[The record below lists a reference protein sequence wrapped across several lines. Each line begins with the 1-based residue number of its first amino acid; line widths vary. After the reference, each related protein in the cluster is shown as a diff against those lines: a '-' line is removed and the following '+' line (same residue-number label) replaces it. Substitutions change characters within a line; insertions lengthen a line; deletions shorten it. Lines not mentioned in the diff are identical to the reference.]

1 MSQPYQIQR
10 GRAIR
15 QFRQFA
21 QEKNR
26 VVQLLLPMAEI
37 AGLLQ
42 EGVGKL
48 MREVVGKLMLLVMS
62 EEVRQ
67 LVGEKHQVQT
77 QRRAYRWGQEDG
89 FFVVDGQKVR
99 MRRQRVRDREQG
111 EIQLGS
117 YELFRR
123 SEPLRQSVWEQL
135 MAGIST
141 RAYAPLVKQFAE
153 AYGVEK
159 TVVSDRFIE
168 ASRQQLKQLLERGLG
183 EVRLLAILIDG
194 VQFKQHHLV
203 VALGIGQ
210 DGSKSIL
217 GLREGASENAT
228 VTSQLLEDLVGR
240 GLDCSHPCLWIVDGS
255 KALHSAVQRHAG
267 PNVQIQRCQLHKRRN
282 VCGHLPEEHQTRVDR
297 KLRAAYAM
305 THYEEARGALQQV
318 LRELMDLNPS
328 AARSLEEGLEETLTV
343 HRLKVPELL
352 RKSLASTNVIESAF
366 SRVETICRNVKRW
379 RNGDQVERWVGSGL
393 LVAQKRFRRVKGYR
407 EIPQVVETL
416 QALVPK
422 KQMVKRTG
430 TR

>member
-67 LVGEKHQVQT
+67 LAGEKHQVQT

-123 SEPLRQSVWEQL
+123 SEPLGQSVWEQFV
-135 MAGIST
+135 T
-141 RAYAPLVKQFAE
+141 RR
-153 AYGVEK
+153 
-159 TVVSDRFIE
+159 DN
-168 ASRQQLKQLLERGLG
+168 LL
-183 EVRLLAILIDG
+183 
-194 VQFKQHHLV
+194 
-203 VALGIGQ
+203 
-210 DGSKSIL
+210 
-217 GLREGASENAT
+217 
-228 VTSQLLEDLVGR
+228 
-240 GLDCSHPCLWIVDGS
+240 
-255 KALHSAVQRHAG
+255 
-267 PNVQIQRCQLHKRRN
+267 
-282 VCGHLPEEHQTRVDR
+282 
-297 KLRAAYAM
+297 
-305 THYEEARGALQQV
+305 
-318 LRELMDLNPS
+318 
-328 AARSLEEGLEETLTV
+328 
-343 HRLKVPELL
+343 
-352 RKSLASTNVIESAF
+352 
-366 SRVETICRNVKRW
+366 
-379 RNGDQVERWVGSGL
+379 
-393 LVAQKRFRRVKGYR
+393 
-407 EIPQVVETL
+407 
-416 QALVPK
+416 
-422 KQMVKRTG
+422 
-430 TR
+430 